1 MAASA
6 MLRFVTLAS
15 PRTDDDVPLPEPP
28 DGCSMTA
35 REAWH
40 AGIREAFAAPAW
52 LLGVGYIGFGSL
64 AQSQGFSLLHAV
76 LSTVTIWALPGQLI
90 LVEMHALNAP
100 FVAILIAVV
109 FSSSRF
115 LPMTVTLMPHLR
127 APGVPQWRYYFA
139 GHVLAMTS
147 WAVAMQQSPR
157 QPRPARLP
165 FFFGFALTMWVVALL
180 CTIAGHTLAGTLPAP
195 LRLAFVFANPLYFI
209 LILTADLRAR
219 MAVLALASG
228 AIAGPLLHLVL
239 PAWSVIGGGLVGG
252 TVAFFLSR
260 RHRD

>member
-1 MAASA
+1 
-6 MLRFVTLAS
+6 
-15 PRTDDDVPLPEPP
+15 
-28 DGCSMTA
+28 MTA
-35 REAWH
+35 REAWR
-40 AGIREAFAAPAW
+40 AGFNEALAAPAW

-90 LVEMHALNAP
+90 LVEMHTLNAP
-100 FVAILIAVV
+100 ALAILLAVV

-115 LPMTVTLMPHLR
+115 LPMAVTLMPHLR
-127 APGVPQWRYYFA
+127 APDVPSWRYYFA

-147 WAVAMQQSPR
+147 WAIAMRRIPE
-157 QPRPARLP
+157 QPRPLRLP
-165 FFFGFALTMWVVALL
+165 FFLGFALTIWAVSLV
-180 CTIAGHTLAGTLPAP
+180 CTLVGYTLAGTLPAP

-219 MAVLALASG
+219 MVVLALTSG
-228 AIAGPLLHLVL
+228 AIAGPLIHLVL

-252 TVAFFLSR
+252 TVAFFMSR
-260 RHRD
+260 LRRV